1 MYTCE
6 CVYDMIYSWLCSSL
20 LSVLMHCTRQD
31 VHRLEF
37 QLNLCSPVLKF
48 SSFVAS
54 LKGCTVLCLQT
65 FRILQTRFRP
75 CLTSEYFSDSDQD
88 STRSCETSSP
98 GIGLYTTCLNCLKC
112 SARQIWKSSIATLI
126 QLASSRDWGHC
137 DKNVLKQ
144 TSKHSFLPKIQHVE
158 VQREPSVICAR
169 SHHMAASVWV
179 WNALCSCLVLRLRWG
194 VCVLGLRTL
203 WKSFKRTK
211 STRSLTRYSYT
222 PYVSHPKS
230 SCSGDILI
238 CYDDSW
244 YYS

>member
-1 MYTCE
+1 ML
-6 CVYDMIYSWLCSSL
+6 DLRI
-20 LSVLMHCTRQD
+20 
-31 VHRLEF
+31 
-37 QLNLCSPVLKF
+37 F
-48 SSFVAS
+48 S
-54 LKGCTVLCLQT
+54 
-65 FRILQTRFRP
+65 RFRP
-75 CLTSEYFSDSDQD
+75 RLYTILWNFKSRYRTIYYMFELFKMLSTSDMEEFDCNAD
-88 STRSCETSSP
+88 STCFQPGLRSYIESFRHGARTS
-98 GIGLYTTCLNCLKC
+98 
-112 SARQIWKSSIATLI
+112 
-126 QLASSRDWGHC
+126 DC